1 MNTKE
6 RVVVVDDHPMF
17 RDRLAQII
25 NHEPDLE
32 VCGEADDVPGAI
44 EILQKSLPGLLI
56 VDISLQGTSGL
67 ELIKQCRALSMKIP
81 ILVLSMHD
89 ESLYAE
95 RSLRAGANGYITKRQ
110 PAGEVLAAIRRG
122 RAGEVYLSETM
133 TAGVLRTLDFADPA
147 IGAAAPDQEIG
158 ITLSGAI
165 QLVAS
170 AMPGL
175 LAAAPSRII
184 VVGSGY
190 GLSPSTAAPVYSAS
204 KAGLHGFCK
213 ALRRQLAAS
222 RVGVTEVLPPL
233 VDTPAVSH
241 RHGRKL
247 SPDALVRQVLRDASR
262 GRDEVL
268 PGSVRWLPL
277 LLRVAPRFTER
288 MVARS

>member
-1 MNTKE
+1 MRSGLAESITPMNASD
-6 RVVVVDDHPMF
+6 RQPVAVVS
-17 RDRLAQII
+17 
-25 NHEPDLE
+25 
-32 VCGEADDVPGAI
+32 G
-44 EILQKSLPGLLI
+44 
-56 VDISLQGTSGL
+56 GTSG
-67 ELIKQCRALSMKIP
+67 I
-81 ILVLSMHD
+81 
-89 ESLYAE
+89 
-95 RSLRAGANGYITKRQ
+95 
-110 PAGEVLAAIRRG
+110 G
-122 RAGEVYLSETM
+122 RAFVAVLHAGGYRVFACGRDPDRLRRLERDYPGARGLVCDMADSHAVSGFIATVLDASPRIDLLVSN
-133 TAGVLRTLDFADPA
+133 AGVLRTLDFTDPG
-147 IGAAAPDQEIG
+147 IGAAAPEREIG
-158 ITLSGAI
+158 TNLGGAI

-184 VVGSGY
+184 VIGSGY
-190 GLSPSTAAPVYSAS
+190 GLAPSTAAPVYSAS

-222 RVGVTEVLPPL
+222 GVGVTEVLPPL

-241 RHGRKL
+241 RHGAKL